1 MDAFTP
7 MLKNVLL
14 FVLLAV
20 PGYVLVKTK
29 ILKQEQSGVFS
40 KILIYVGSPFFII
53 TNTLNIN
60 FTTDTAIGILI
71 VILCYT
77 AFTFLYSFLSL
88 GFSSVKGNFSL
99 EQTQRIRGTIR
110 YCEIFSN
117 NGFLGLPLAAA
128 VFSAGSNVFLYLIV
142 CNILNNVFMYTLG
155 TYLMSRDVKTISVK
169 SLIANPVLISFIV
182 AIALNFANVKSV
194 IPEVATYSNYFNNI
208 VTPISMTVL
217 GMKMGGLKFSTL
229 FKNKDLYRV
238 SFCRLVLFPV
248 VAVGLT
254 FLAAELLP
262 SEKANLINCMFI
274 ACAMPTAGLA
284 SAFADKYDGD
294 SEGAVIYTLGTTI
307 LSVITIPILY
317 MLLCLLI

>member
-110 YCEIFSN
+110 YCEIF
-117 NGFLGLPLAAA
+117 
-128 VFSAGSNVFLYLIV
+128 
-142 CNILNNVFMYTLG
+142 
-155 TYLMSRDVKTISVK
+155 
-169 SLIANPVLISFIV
+169 
-182 AIALNFANVKSV
+182 
-194 IPEVATYSNYFNNI
+194 
-208 VTPISMTVL
+208 
-217 GMKMGGLKFSTL
+217 
-229 FKNKDLYRV
+229 
-238 SFCRLVLFPV
+238 
-248 VAVGLT
+248 
-254 FLAAELLP
+254 
-262 SEKANLINCMFI
+262 
-274 ACAMPTAGLA
+274 
-284 SAFADKYDGD
+284 
-294 SEGAVIYTLGTTI
+294 
-307 LSVITIPILY
+307 
-317 MLLCLLI
+317 